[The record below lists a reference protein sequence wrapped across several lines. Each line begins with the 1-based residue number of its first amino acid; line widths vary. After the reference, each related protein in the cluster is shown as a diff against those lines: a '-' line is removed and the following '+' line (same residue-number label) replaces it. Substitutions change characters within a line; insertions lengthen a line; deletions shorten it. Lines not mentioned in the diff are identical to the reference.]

1 METINTLQT
10 ARQARR
16 NLTMISKI
24 EDEKK
29 LLKRQDEVKSVIPK
43 IRERIV
49 DIRNEGKSSSDVNH
63 QKQLYF
69 EGTELESL
77 QSDIN
82 TRLEILDNKLKNLSE
97 KQKEW
102 FGLNEAVIQSAV
114 GDKDIDTSRI

>member
-49 DIRNEGKSSSDVNH
+49 DIRNEGRSSSNVNH